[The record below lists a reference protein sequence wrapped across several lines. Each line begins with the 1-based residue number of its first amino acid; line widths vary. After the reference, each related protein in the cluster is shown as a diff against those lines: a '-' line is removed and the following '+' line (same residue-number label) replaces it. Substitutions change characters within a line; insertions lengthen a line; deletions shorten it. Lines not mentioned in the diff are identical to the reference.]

1 MPCIL
6 LTLFSQLSITLFRLF
21 MALLTLTFAFSAACS
36 SVASSTLPTTVFI
49 ISSSFCIAFS
59 ASMAASEAALP
70 PLPPAP
76 ALPPETEASPPET
89 LPCNFCCNS
98 TASRSFTCPFR
109 VLVSL
114 ATLFRS
120 LVICAVSSAS
130 LLASSLFFIFS
141 RELLIFAMEV
151 SILLL
156 KSASVSRVED
166 RF

>member
-114 ATLFRS
+114 AT
-120 LVICAVSSAS
+120 CAVSSAS
-130 LLASSLFFIFS
+130 LLASSVFFIFS